1 MPRWKRARRV
11 AQLMVRKGWSARQ
24 AMVEVG
30 YSEKQARKGLP
41 TMLKRKAIG
50 TAFEKEM
57 AKISTEANAVPGAA
71 ERAAL
76 VRWRLTK
83 NIISGQDKS
92 VASLKLAGMDRE
104 LNLYQPEHQSNMI
117 LVNLASL
124 GEFEEK

>member
-1 MPRWKRARRV
+1 
-11 AQLMVRKGWSARQ
+11 MVRKGWSARQ